1 MTESRMRRTHYRSC
15 TLCEA
20 GCGVA
25 VESDDGRVV
34 GIRGDDAD
42 PFSRGYLCPKGVA
55 LADLHEDPDRLRQP
69 LVRDGKTFRQVGW
82 DEAFDLVARRLGEV
96 RAAHGADALAVYQ
109 GNPTVHNLGLMSL
122 GQLFFR
128 TLGTRNCFSSS
139 SVDQLPHM
147 VAAHLMFG
155 DGVMMPVPDIDRTEL
170 FLCFG
175 ANPVVSNGSVMTAPD
190 VRGRLKAVRARG
202 GKVIV
207 VDPRRTE
214 TADLADAHIFLRP
227 GTDALL
233 LLSMLHV
240 IFAEKLER
248 PGRVG
253 AFCDGVED
261 LRQLVLAYAPTV
273 TADTTG
279 VAPDAAV
286 GLARQ
291 FAAARGVAYG
301 RVGLCTQEFGGL
313 AAWLLYALNLVC
325 GRLDEVGGMMF
336 SAPAVD
342 TSSLLKVVAGGRLG
356 FARWHSRV
364 RGLPEFYGELPVV
377 ALAEEIETPGPGQV
391 RALITSAGNPVLSTP
406 NGTRLDRALAGLD
419 FMVSIDPYLNETTR
433 WAHVILPPT
442 SVLERSHYDLALAG
456 YAVRNVAKYSPPA
469 FARKAGQRHDWEICL
484 ELWARLG
491 PGYRRLLKPALL
503 RSGPEGL
510 LDLALRVGPY
520 GWRRG
525 RAGLSLAKLRAHPHG
540 IDLGPLEPCLPGR
553 LNTPDRRIQVTPRL
567 LLADVARLRKRLA
580 EAPRRTGLVLIGR
593 RQLRSNNSWCHNTP
607 RLMRGKPRCTL
618 LIHPEDAA
626 PRGVRDGD
634 MVVLASH
641 AGRIEVS
648 AQVSEE
654 IMRGVVSLPHGWG
667 HQRDGVRLGVARSVA
682 GASANDVTSEEFID
696 VLTGTAALSGVA
708 VEVTR
713 ASARSD

>member
-1 MTESRMRRTHYRSC
+1 MTESRLRRTHHRSC

-25 VESDDGRVV
+25 VEIDDGRVV

-69 LVRDGKTFRQVGW
+69 LVRDGKTFRQAGW

-109 GNPTVHNLGLMSL
+109 GNPTVHNLGLMTL

-155 DGVMMPVPDIDRTEL
+155 DGLMMPVPDIDRTEL

-175 ANPVVSNGSVMTAPD
+175 ANPVVSNGSLMTAPD
-190 VRGRLKAVRARG
+190 LRGRLKAVRARG

-214 TADLADAHIFLRP
+214 TADLADAHVFLHP

-240 IFAEKLER
+240 IFAEQLER

-261 LRQLVLAYAPTV
+261 LRQLALAYAPTV

-301 RVGLCTQEFGGL
+301 RIGLCTQEFGGL

-342 TSSLLKVVAGGRLG
+342 TSTLFKVMARGRLG

-419 FMVSIDPYLNETTR
+419 FMVSIDPYVNETTR

-442 SVLERSHYDLALAG
+442 SPLERSHYDLALAR

-469 FARKAGQRHDWEICL
+469 FGRNAGQRHDWEICL

-503 RSGPEGL
+503 RSGPEAL
-510 LDLALRVGPY
+510 LDLAIRVGPY

-540 IDLGPLEPCLPGR
+540 IDLGPLEPCLPRR
-553 LNTPDRRIQVTPRL
+553 LNTPDRRIQVTPRP
-567 LLADVARLRKRLA
+567 LLADIARLRKRLA
-580 EAPRRTGLVLIGR
+580 EAPPRTGLVLIGR
-593 RQLRSNNSWCHNTP
+593 RQLRSNNSWCHNAP

-641 AGRIEVS
+641 AGRIQVS

-682 GASANDVTSEEFID
+682 GASANDVTSEGFID

-708 VEVTR
+708 VEVTVEGGG
-713 ASARSD
+713 